1 MYLLWVVT
9 TILSESLLFLTQ
21 TYISISSFTLR
32 DTKSREIDKK
42 RQRKSNSIRKTPSGR
57 IPTSCAGNWRRNT
70 WIPQITSTISW
81 THKTHHTKGNKR
93 RNRTLKCEKSTWHGL
108 NNSKNAKGITRKG
121 HDPTHLF
128 NAIIGHQYWPH
139 KLKLA
144 EIILIPKPGKN
155 PKEVKSYRPIS
166 LLPIIAKLLEK
177 LVLRRIDPDFA
188 TSDWIPRHQFG
199 FRLAHS
205 TIQQCHRLTHTI
217 IKALNNKGH
226 CTSVFLD
233 ISQAFDKV

>member
-1 MYLLWVVT
+1 MG
-9 TILSESLLFLTQ
+9 
-21 TYISISSFTLR
+21 
-32 DTKSREIDKK
+32 KK
-42 RQRKSNSIRKTPSGR
+42 RQRKSTSIRETPSGR
-57 IPTSCAGNWRRNT
+57 IPTACAVNWRRYT
-70 WIPQITSTISW
+70 WIPRITSTISW

-93 RNRTLKCEKSTWHGL
+93 RNKTLKWGKRTWHGL
-108 NNSKNAKGITRKG
+108 NNSKNAKGITPER
-121 HDPTHLF
+121 DDRTHLF
-128 NAIIGHQYWPH
+128 NAILRHQQWPH

-144 EIILIPKPGKN
+144 EIILTPKPGKD

-166 LLPIIAKLLEK
+166 SLPIIAKLLEK
-177 LVLRRIDPDFA
+177 LILRRTDPDFS
-188 TSDWIPRHQFG
+188 TSDWIPHHQFG
-199 FRLAHS
+199 FLRAHS